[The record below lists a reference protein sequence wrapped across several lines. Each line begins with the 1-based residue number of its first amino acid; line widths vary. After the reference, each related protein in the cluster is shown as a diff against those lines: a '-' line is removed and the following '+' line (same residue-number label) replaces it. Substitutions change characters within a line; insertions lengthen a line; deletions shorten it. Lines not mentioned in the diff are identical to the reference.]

1 MKRKISSL
9 VIATAVLSGSAF
21 APIAVENVSAAS
33 VQQQN
38 TQKETIVVN
47 GQEKVINITQS
58 NNKKLYSIDQLAQI
72 MAATVKYNSKTKTY
86 EVSKKSGKQVK
97 KVDYKTDSANAVIN
111 GKTTKLNTPTKMV
124 GKTLFVEAD
133 SFVKA
138 LGGDLLVDKS
148 LLITVEGIFNFADR
162 SLNVDGN
169 AKNIKALNIGGKQ
182 LYSVQDIA
190 KLFSASTTL
199 NNNEVVVTKKDK
211 TIKLK
216 LSNKTM
222 TVNNKSVN
230 LKENPVL
237 VKNVVYA
244 ELSDLIS
251 AFGGD
256 LVKLQNGFFVATAG
270 LVNGDTFDPQW
281 VDNGTVLV
289 TNETEAGSRSILVN
303 VASKKEAFTINA
315 SELVVSPNGKQAIYS
330 DEKGF
335 VHLVDLV
342 AKKVNELNIKD
353 DSAKL
358 EFVWSQDGQKVY
370 FLQGTSSEV
379 VSVINVIDGSI
390 KKLLEDK
397 VNYKSDLRL
406 SADGKKLLYVV
417 GKDGATEFTQD
428 ENKEVEKIDL
438 TGTEQQIYVLNLE
451 DAEPKAVAVTTTNDN
466 KVFPNFLVSGN
477 IVYVSADPES
487 DKLPEIKTI
496 NSDNVVS
503 TLISNKDILDL
514 FVTSKGELM
523 ILVKESNGNSVIY
536 EWNMSSKKL
545 NKIAQTKLE
554 LTSFS
559 VSNDGKSIVATT
571 PGTNGEKLVLF
582 KNGVMEALTK

>member
-33 VQQQN
+33 IQQQN
-38 TQKETIVVN
+38 TQKETIIVN

-58 NNKKLYSIDQLAQI
+58 NKKKLYSIDQLAQI

-97 KVDYKTDSANAVIN
+97 KVDYKIDSANAVIN
-111 GKTTKLNTPTKMV
+111 GKASKLNTPTKMV

-138 LGGDLLVDKS
+138 LGGDLLVDKN
-148 LLITVEGIFNFADR
+148 LLVTVEGTFNFTDR
-162 SLNVDGN
+162 SLIVDGN

-211 TIKLK
+211 TFKLK
-216 LSNKTM
+216 SSNKTM

-237 VKNVVYA
+237 VKNIVYA

-303 VASKKEAFTINA
+303 VPSKKETFTINA

-451 DAEPKAVAVTTTNDN
+451 DSEPKAVAVTTTNDN
-466 KVFPNFLVSGN
+466 KVFPNFLANGN

-514 FVTSKGELM
+514 FVTSKGEIM
-523 ILVKESNGNSVIY
+523 ILVKESNGDSVIY
-536 EWNMSSKKL
+536 EWNMSAKKL